1 MKFLSEHFIIICML
15 LYIIYLTVI
24 KTDNPIDTYDNEIEQ
39 PQINKI
45 NTVIIDPPTN
55 IDNDIDMEIEDNK
68 MPIIP
73 KIQKPVIKS
82 SCVMPNKEMAK
93 CIADTIIKTNCV
105 KCSLENCDKNHLLST
120 SCYENEKHS
129 HHRPIGDM
137 NRPIGDMNR
146 SCGDM
151 NHPLKDMTSS
161 CGDINRSCGDMNRS
175 CGDMNRPCGDMNN
188 IMDYYSSNNLH
199 EYNSIDNLNQEN
211 THIIYKGMYGNS
223 FY

>member
-24 KTDNPIDTYDNEIEQ
+24 KIDNPIDTYDNDNEIEQ

-55 IDNDIDMEIEDNK
+55 IDNDIDIDIEIEDNK
-68 MPIIP
+68 MPIVP
-73 KIQKPVIKS
+73 KIQKPMIKS

-105 KCSLENCDKNHLLST
+105 KCSLENCDKNHVLST

-129 HHRPIGDM
+129 H
-137 NRPIGDMNR
+137 NRPLKDIK
-146 SCGDM
+146 DM
-151 NHPLKDMTSS
+151 NHPLKDITHPY
-161 CGDINRSCGDMNRS
+161 GDMNHTLK
-175 CGDMNRPCGDMNN
+175 DMNN

>member
-1 MKFLSEHFIIICML
+1 MFENNKYNDN
-15 LYIIYLTVI
+15 LYE
-24 KTDNPIDTYDNEIEQ
+24 PS
-39 PQINKI
+39 KI
-45 NTVIIDPPTN
+45 NTTIIDT
-55 IDNDIDMEIEDNK
+55 IDDIENNEIINVEIEDNK

-129 HHRPIGDM
+129 H
-137 NRPIGDMNR
+137 NR

-151 NHPLKDMTSS
+151 NHPLKDMTHPLRDMTRS
-161 CGDINRSCGDMNRS
+161 CGDMNHPLKDMTNSCGDMNRS
-175 CGDMNRPCGDMNN
+175 CGDMNRSCGDMNN